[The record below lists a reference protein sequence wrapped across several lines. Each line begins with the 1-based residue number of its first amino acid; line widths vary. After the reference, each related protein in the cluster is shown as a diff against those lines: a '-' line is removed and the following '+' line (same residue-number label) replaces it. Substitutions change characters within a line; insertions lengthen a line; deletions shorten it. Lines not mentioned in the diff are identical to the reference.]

1 MRFWRSI
8 PGAFALVLLLGM
20 GVAVGAVSVQVHR
33 LTHPARVARGGGS
46 LAVAGDLV
54 RIESDEFPAADGV
67 PLRGWR
73 IAGPPGS
80 PGVVLCHDLGSSKEA
95 MLGLALALQSAG
107 FTVVAFDFRGH
118 GESGGAGSTLGVEEK
133 RDVLGAIDYLAGVPG
148 VDARRLGVYGVGMG
162 AQAAV
167 RAASDRR
174 AAAVLVLDGL
184 YPDVGWEVERAV
196 YGQWRFKTSRLG
208 FLPRS
213 VFEAMHFGSRG
224 EPPASQVLP
233 TLRGRHLL
241 LVAPADD
248 AALAAEMQRMY
259 EAIPEQKDADG
270 NLVTLPA
277 GSRSE
282 RYGEDLALYHHKV
295 LAFFRDRLLLA

>member
-8 PGAFALVLLLGM
+8 PGAVLLVLLLGM
-20 GVAVGAVSVQVHR
+20 GVAVAAVSVQVHR
-33 LTHPARVARGGGS
+33 LTHPARVSQGS

-54 RIESDEFPAADGV
+54 RIESAEFQASDGV
-67 PLRGWR
+67 SLRGWR
-73 IAGPPGS
+73 IPGPPGA
-80 PGVVLCHDLGSSKEA
+80 PGVVLCHDLGGSKEA
-95 MLGLALALQSAG
+95 MLSLAIALQKAG
-107 FTVVAFDFRGH
+107 FTVMAFDFRGH
-118 GESGGAGSTLGVEEK
+118 GESGGTGSTLGVEEK
-133 RDVLGAIDYLAGVPG
+133 RDVLGALDYLGSVAGVDG
-148 VDARRLGVYGVGMG
+148 KRLGVYGVGMG

-167 RAASDRR
+167 RAAADRP
-174 AAAVLVLDGL
+174 AATVLVLDGL

-196 YGQWRFKTSRLG
+196 YDRWRFKTPRMG

-213 VFEAMHFGSRG
+213 VFDAMHFQTRG
-224 EPPASQVLP
+224 EVPASRLLP
-233 TLRGRHLL
+233 MLRGRHLL

-248 AALAAEMQRMY
+248 APLAAEMQRMY

-282 RYGEDLALYHHKV
+282 RYGEDLARYQTKV
-295 LAFFRDRLLLA
+295 LAFFRDRLLPA